1 MMRLQNQ
8 VAIITGGA
16 NGIGLAACERFAK
29 EGAKIVMADFD
40 DKAGIEQQKILQD
53 KGYDITFIQVNVA
66 DRESVDNLV
75 SKTVETYGG
84 VNILVNNAGITRD
97 AMLAKMTPTDFQHVL
112 DVNVTGV
119 FNCTQA
125 FFRFY

>member
-1 MMRLQNQ
+1 MRLQNQ

-84 VNILVNNAGITRD
+84 VNILVNNAGITRG
-97 AMLAKMTPTDFQHVL
+97 MRCWLK
-112 DVNVTGV
+112 
-119 FNCTQA
+119 
-125 FFRFY
+125 